1 MEICILSGVEDRSV
15 ITTMTARTTATVG
28 VRCWVRKLLCKFFLN
43 IFFNDRS
50 EHLWVRV
57 SKGWRFI
64 WLRSQALAR
73 NDHIRVNWKFVWKER
88 SREVLGMRIIRER
101 EHSLAKTTSSAK
113 GKQFQ
118 KCEFH
123 LTYIRYNNSNLISP
137 SILINHRRR
146 ALSLSSK
153 FAFTA
158 K

>member
-57 SKGWRFI
+57 SKRGRFI
-64 WLRSQALAR
+64 WLHSQALAR

-88 SREVLGMRIIRER
+88 SREVLGMRKVRER
-101 EHSLAKTTSSAK
+101 ALSCKNNSAK

-123 LTYIRYNNSNLISP
+123 LTYISYNNSNHISP
-137 SILINHRRR
+137 GILINHRRR